1 MDPEPRVRR
10 PAARRGSARRLDAP
24 RSRRL
29 DRDVAPRGL
38 RHRGRPG
45 GDPRG
50 RAPGRPRRSP
60 GVRSMRIP
68 RPSSPLSLLLALMLG
83 AGCALLVACASTN
96 NPHLLSAARADRLN
110 GELDDVR
117 NAVDDGDC
125 PGAIKAVRKLS
136 DEIASLPSDTDPAL
150 RRNLETGAQNL
161 ARRAPQDCKDNA
173 ETTPT
178 VTETVPTVT
187 ETVPTATETTPT
199 ETTTTPTETT
209 TTPTQTTPT
218 PTPTSTT
225 PASGGSPEPTP

>member
-1 MDPEPRVRR
+1 M
-10 PAARRGSARRLDAP
+10 S
-24 RSRRL
+24 
-29 DRDVAPRGL
+29 
-38 RHRGRPG
+38 
-45 GDPRG
+45 
-50 RAPGRPRRSP
+50 
-60 GVRSMRIP
+60 IP
-68 RPSSPLSLLLALMLG
+68 RPPRPLSLLLALLLG
-83 AGCALLVACASTN
+83 AACAGLVACGAKD

-117 NAVDDGDC
+117 SVVDDGDC

-136 DEIASLPSDTDPAL
+136 DEIASLPSDTDPLL

-161 ARRAPQDCKDNA
+161 ARQAPQDCKDNT

-209 TTPTQTTPT
+209 TTPTQTTTT

-225 PASGGSPEPTP
+225 PDSGGSTAPTP